1 MNFDVLFF
9 SGHELG
15 VFCLH
20 RFAFPCQ
27 LFFSTDYF
35 KLKFWFKKQN
45 VIAQVLVGQTFL
57 FVFLKKN
64 TFNDDLLD
72 KTYHIQS

>member
-1 MNFDVLFF
+1 MNLDVLFF

-15 VFCLH
+15 VFCPH
-20 RFAFPCQ
+20 RYAFPCQ

-45 VIAQVLVGQTFL
+45 VIAQ
-57 FVFLKKN
+57 
-64 TFNDDLLD
+64 DL
-72 KTYHIQS
+72 

>member
-1 MNFDVLFF
+1 MNLDVLFF

-15 VFCLH
+15 VFCPH
-20 RFAFPCQ
+20 RYAFPCQ

-45 VIAQVLVGQTFL
+45 VIAQDLWIKRFL
-57 FVFLKKN
+57 FVILKKN

-72 KTYHIQS
+72 NTYHIHS